1 MNQLTF
7 KTALSI
13 MIFYFLTIKSGQ
25 AQQIIPDDKKETGKF
40 CSVLKEGSM
49 TLVKDGIV
57 ANKEITLRDGSKL
70 TKEGTV
76 RRKDGSNV
84 VLKNGEC
91 IDMDGNIENIP
102 LEKMEQKNNL
112 THSD

>member
-1 MNQLTF
+1 
-7 KTALSI
+7 
-13 MIFYFLTIKSGQ
+13 MIFYFLSIKSTH
-25 AQQIIPDDKKETGKF
+25 AQQILPDDKKETGKF

-49 TLVKDGIV
+49 TLVKDGTI
-57 ANKEITLRDGSKL
+57 ATKEITLRDGSKI

-76 RRKDGSNV
+76 RRKDGSSV

-112 THSD
+112 TNAD